1 MNGEFE
7 SMKAI
12 YSVVPAFC
20 PKPLAWGTYSGSNS
34 THFFLCDFHEMAQ
47 SPPEPVKFCEALAE
61 LHTNGTSPNGKFGFH
76 ITTCNGSVPQ
86 ENSWTDTWEEF
97 FVAGFRHMLRLDE
110 EVNGHNVRLE
120 ELSKPYF
127 ETVIPRLLRPLE
139 TNGRKV
145 KPSLVHGDLWFGNAA
160 TVVETGNP
168 MVYDACAF
176 YGHNE

>member
-97 FVAGFRHMLRLDE
+97 FVAGFRHMLKLDE
-110 EVNGHNVRLE
+110 EVNGHNDRLE